1 MGIGVVLATRP
12 MSTGLPEE
20 GRPEAPAASSVAI
33 PAPGALPRVSSRRTI
48 YALSLLLT
56 VLVVGTVGFR
66 LVAGLDWVD
75 AFYFESMLA
84 TGQGPPFPLTTDTS
98 KIYASVMAFISV
110 GSVITTVVFALGPV
124 VARLWH
130 EAAQRV
136 EGEARRLENDLR
148 STRAKK

>member
-1 MGIGVVLATRP
+1 
-12 MSTGLPEE
+12 MSTGPP
-20 GRPEAPAASSVAI
+20 GGGGPGGGGTTSAPHTAPSGI
-33 PAPGALPRVSSRRTI
+33 PWVSSRRAV
-48 YALSLLLT
+48 YALSLLFT

-84 TGQGPPFPLTTDTS
+84 TGQGPPLPLTTDAS
-98 KIYASVMAFISV
+98 KIYASVMAFVSV

-124 VARLWH
+124 VARVWH

-136 EGEARRLENDLR
+136 EHEARRLERDLVPPR
-148 STRAKK
+148 EKR